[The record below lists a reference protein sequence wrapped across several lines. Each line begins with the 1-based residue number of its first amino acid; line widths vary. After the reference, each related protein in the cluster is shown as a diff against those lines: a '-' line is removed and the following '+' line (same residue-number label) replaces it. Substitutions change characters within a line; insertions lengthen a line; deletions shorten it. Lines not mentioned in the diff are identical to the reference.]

1 MNNDDQDQEQQA
13 QTSADV
19 QQQQQPDNDQ
29 MNQFLDL
36 AGAGTALTDD
46 QKADGHDFNQK
57 NGLTNEQ
64 DSTGFAIDKMI
75 PQNNQQEAVQAVQS
89 AEHAKQG
96 HDRNTPGQPL
106 NHSDVLQQSSLYAA
120 MNANSE
126 AMGREYGTNSDQYK
140 QAQAGAMITG
150 SLEEMKNGTA
160 TDQDKQVIQKAE
172 STPGGKKA
180 VQQMA
185 TLVNDEDGKGEE
197 RLKNHQKDND
207 KSKDNG
213 KEDQATAGA
222 NVSQTSGP
230 DQASNSLNGSAG
242 TGAGLAGVATVANGL
257 EKMANAVNGSGPSD
271 DNSASQPNAG
281 SSNMTTAQQS
291 KFQQQ
296 VNGSLSPSSSPSQAN
311 SQATIP
317 DQPSSSENRSLDSST
332 VKADNTSFDH
342 TVEKGLEAT
351 KTAVQAGQVNPSQL
365 VAQAGKQAV
374 NQAQA
379 GNTSTAQKM
388 AQGVQNASQDNSRAN
403 QLSPEVQAQANADLG
418 QAKQHEDDALE
429 R

>member
-1 MNNDDQDQEQQA
+1 MSKGAVLMNNDDQDQE
-13 QTSADV
+13 
-19 QQQQQPDNDQ
+19 QQPDNDQ

-197 RLKNHQKDND
+197 RLKNHQKDN
-207 KSKDNG
+207 G
-213 KEDQATAGA
+213 KEDQATTGTS
-222 NVSQTSGP
+222 VSQTSGP
-230 DQASNSLNGSAG
+230 DQASNSLNGPAG
-242 TGAGLAGVATVANGL
+242 TGAGLAGVATAANGL

-296 VNGSLSPSSSPSQAN
+296 VNGSLSPSAGTSTSASSSPSQAN
-311 SQATIP
+311 SQVTIP

-342 TVEKGLEAT
+342 TAEKGLEAT

-388 AQGVQNASQDNSRAN
+388 AQGVQNASQDNSRAS
-403 QLSPEVQAQANADLG
+403 QLLPEVQAQANADLG